1 MSKSNSKQDLINIL
15 KVIASNFTLFGAG
28 VVTSFVLPAF
38 LSMED
43 FGYYKIFNLYVT
55 YIIILQFGIVE
66 SLYMKYG
73 GKSFEDV
80 DKKEFSSYFRTLLYV
95 QIALSVLMACAG
107 ALFLKGDVRFIC
119 ICLAVNIVVVNITNL
134 YQYLS
139 QAIQRFTELSTRIVA
154 KAIFTVI
161 SVLAVFAVSKINPSV
176 ANYKIIVI
184 ITVAINFVLMV
195 WYVCIYRKL
204 FVSARVAS
212 IDEIKQMIKT
222 GFPLCLANIIA
233 TLILSISRQIVS
245 MFFSTEEYAVYS
257 FAYSLLLLISTV
269 VSSVAVVMFSMF
281 KKQETEKLLSKYGD
295 NIKLISILMA
305 FAATVYFPMCW
316 FIRLA
321 LPAYEYS
328 LGIFRIVLPG
338 LILSSSITVVMHNY
352 FKTLEQNMKFFVLSL
367 TVLILSLVSG
377 LGAYYIFHTME
388 AVSWASVIIMIVW
401 YVLSERFLKKQ
412 YGISSG
418 VNLIYL
424 ILVSAVFYLISLI
437 DIWYIGM
444 VAYMCAAVAITG
456 LFYFKDIKALV
467 KR

>member
-1 MSKSNSKQDLINIL
+1 
-15 KVIASNFTLFGAG
+15 
-28 VVTSFVLPAF
+28 
-38 LSMED
+38 
-43 FGYYKIFNLYVT
+43 
-55 YIIILQFGIVE
+55 
-66 SLYMKYG
+66 
-73 GKSFEDV
+73 
-80 DKKEFSSYFRTLLYV
+80 
-95 QIALSVLMACAG
+95 
-107 ALFLKGDVRFIC
+107 
-119 ICLAVNIVVVNITNL
+119 
-134 YQYLS
+134 
-139 QAIQRFTELSTRIVA
+139 
-154 KAIFTVI
+154 
-161 SVLAVFAVSKINPSV
+161 
-176 ANYKIIVI
+176 
-184 ITVAINFVLMV
+184 
-195 WYVCIYRKL
+195 
-204 FVSARVAS
+204 
-212 IDEIKQMIKT
+212 
-222 GFPLCLANIIA
+222 
-233 TLILSISRQIVS
+233 
-245 MFFSTEEYAVYS
+245 
-257 FAYSLLLLISTV
+257 
-269 VSSVAVVMFSMF
+269 
-281 KKQETEKLLSKYGD
+281 
-295 NIKLISILMA
+295 
-305 FAATVYFPMCW
+305 MCW

-444 VAYMCAAVAITG
+444 VAYMCAAVVITG